1 MTGKTVMLPRR
12 LHTDGC
18 RMTRANQWKRKRMWG
33 AEEALREEEMV
44 RMLHR
49 GAFSEL
55 ENEIRTVPDGEP
67 SGRVRF

>member
-1 MTGKTVMLPRR
+1 
-12 LHTDGC
+12 
-18 RMTRANQWKRKRMWG
+18 MWG
-33 AEEALREEEMV
+33 EEEASREEEMV

-55 ENEIRTVPDGEP
+55 ENEIRTFPDGER

>member
-1 MTGKTVMLPRR
+1 
-12 LHTDGC
+12 
-18 RMTRANQWKRKRMWG
+18 MWG
-33 AEEALREEEMV
+33 EEASREEEMV

-55 ENEIRTVPDGEP
+55 ENEISTFPDGER